1 MSLFDTRGGQ
11 LYFDDVNLPELAAEY
26 GTPLYVLSRTQIRER
41 IAELRFDF
49 LDKYP
54 NAQAAYASKAFLA
67 RAMCEIIDEEGLSL
81 DVVSGGELYT
91 AVQAEFPAGRIEFHG
106 NNKLYD
112 ELDMAIDYGVGLII
126 IDAFGEL
133 EMIEELAQKYK
144 KKVNILFRIN
154 PAVDTDTHEYIS
166 TGFKG
171 SKFGFPAGGEVT
183 QGLLKRALDSP
194 HVTLKGI
201 HFHIGSQLFENK
213 SHLDALS
220 VALQMFK
227 DVRDL
232 YGYELP
238 RINIGGGF
246 GIRYTHEDERKPYRY
261 FLSPVMDRVKEFCQV
276 NSLTEPVIVV
286 EPGRSIVGDA
296 GLTLYTVGA
305 IRGAYD
311 AEGTK
316 KADGTKKYVS
326 IDGGMPD
333 NIRPALYGARY
344 EAVIAGKADTPKDD
358 IVTIVGKCCETGDLI
373 IDDAELQVAQR
384 GDIIAVFST
393 GAYGY
398 SMASNYNK
406 LPVPAVVLVENG
418 SARLIVRR
426 QTYADMMSRDL

>member
-1 MSLFDTRGGQ
+1 MSLLDIRGGQ
-11 LYFDDVNLPELAAEY
+11 LYFDGVSLPELAAEY

-41 IAELRFDF
+41 IAELRSEF

-54 NAQAAYASKAFLA
+54 NARAAYASKAFLSV
-67 RAMCEIIDEEGLSL
+67 AMCEIIDEEGLSL

-91 AVQAEFPAGRIEFHG
+91 AIKAGFPARRIEFHG

-112 ELDMAIDYGVGLII
+112 ELDMAIDYGVGFII

-133 EMIEELAQKYK
+133 EMIEEIAQKHR
-144 KKVNILFRIN
+144 KKVNVLFRIN
-154 PAVDTDTHEYIS
+154 PAVETDTHEYIS

-171 SKFGFPAGGEVT
+171 SKFGFPAGGDT
-183 QGLLKRALDSP
+183 TLGLLKRAIDSEY
-194 HVTLKGI
+194 TDLMGI

-213 SHLDALS
+213 SHLDALKA
-220 VALQMFK
+220 ALNIFK
-227 DVRDL
+227 EVRDR

-246 GIRYTHEDERKPYRY
+246 GIRYTHEEERKPYGY
-261 FLSPVMDRVKEFCQV
+261 FLAPVMETLKSYCQA
-276 NSLTEPVIVV
+276 NSLTEPIIIV

-305 IRGAYD
+305 IRDIKGI
-311 AEGTK
+311 
-316 KADGTKKYVS
+316 KKYIS

-333 NIRPALYGARY
+333 NIRPALYGAKY
-344 EAVIAGKADTPKDD
+344 EAVIANKADAQTDE
-358 IVTIVGKCCETGDLI
+358 IVTIVGKCCETGDRI
-373 IDDAELQVAQR
+373 IDDARLAKAER

-406 LPVPAVVLVENG
+406 LPVPAVVLVEEG
-418 SARLIVRR
+418 KARTIVRR
-426 QTYADMMSRDL
+426 QTYEDMASRDL

>member
-1 MSLFDTRGGQ
+1 MSLLETRDGR
-11 LYFDDVNLPELAAEY
+11 LYFDGVDMPELAAEY

-41 IAELRFDF
+41 IAELRSDF

-54 NAQAAYASKAFLA
+54 GVQAAYASKAFLSK
-67 RAMCEIIDEEGLSL
+67 AMCEIINEEGLSL

-91 AVQAEFPAGRIEFHG
+91 AVKAEFPAERIEFHG
-106 NNKLYD
+106 NNKLYG
-112 ELDMAIDYGVGLII
+112 ELDMAISYGVGLII

-133 EMIEELAQKYK
+133 EMIEELAQKYNR
-144 KKVNILFRIN
+144 KVNVLFRIN
-154 PAVDTDTHEYIS
+154 PAVDTNTHEYIS

-183 QGLLKRALDSP
+183 LGLLKRAIDSP
-194 HVTLKGI
+194 YTDLLGI

-213 SHLDALS
+213 SHLDALN
-220 VALQMFK
+220 VALRIFK
-227 DVRDL
+227 DVHDK

-246 GIRYTHEDERKPYRY
+246 GIKYTHEDERRPYGY
-261 FLSPVMDRVKEFCQV
+261 FLAPVMDEVRSFCQD
-276 NSLTEPVIVV
+276 NSLTVPVIVV

-305 IRGAYD
+305 IRDINGV
-311 AEGTK
+311 
-316 KADGTKKYVS
+316 KKYVS

-333 NIRPALYGARY
+333 NIRPALYGAKY
-344 EAVIAGKADTPKDD
+344 EAVNASRAGAPKDE
-358 IVTIVGKCCETGDLI
+358 IVTIVGKCCETGDRI
-373 IDDAELQVAQR
+373 IDDAELQKTCR

-406 LPVPAVVLVENG
+406 LPVPAVVLTENG
-418 SARLIVRR
+418 EAHLIVRR
-426 QTYADMMSRDL
+426 QTYADMASRDL